1 METISKILL
10 FGGTGNLGFEI
21 AKEVRKQ
28 GYELAVVTRNNSKAD
43 KFASLGSSTVI
54 ADVTNKDS
62 LAGICKGFD
71 LVISSL
77 GKSVS
82 LNDKS
87 KPSFYDIDL
96 VANSNILEEAKKSG
110 VKKFVYVSAMEAEK
124 YPNLTY
130 FKVHHDFSERLK
142 ASGVNYSIIKPPA
155 IFSAFIDLID
165 MARKGKLMNV
175 GSGDKKTNPIY
186 EGDLAKIC
194 VDSVKETNA
203 TIEAGG
209 KYVYTRKE
217 INEIIQKEA
226 DPHKKVKS
234 VPLGLIKFSLPF
246 IKLVNRNTYDKFA
259 FYTEVLQHDLIAP
272 KKGEM
277 KFEDYVKMKVK
288 N

>member
-1 METISKILL
+1 MKKVLL
-10 FGGTGNLGFEI
+10 FGGTGNLGSEI
-21 AKEVRKQ
+21 AKEARKQ
-28 GYELAVVTRNNSKAD
+28 GYELALVTRNNSKTG
-43 KFASLGSSTVI
+43 KFISLGATTVV

-62 LAGICKGFD
+62 LAGICKGYD
-71 LVISSL
+71 VVISSL

-87 KPSFYDIDL
+87 KPSFYDIDYM
-96 VANSNILEEAKKSG
+96 ANSNILEETKKSG
-110 VKKFVYVSAMEAEK
+110 VKKFVYVSAMHAED
-124 YPNLTY
+124 YPDLTY
-130 FKVHHDFSERLK
+130 FKVHHDFSEKLK
-142 ASGVNYSIIKPPA
+142 ASGLNYSVIKPPA

-165 MARKGKLMNV
+165 MAKKGKLMNV
-175 GSGDKKTNPIY
+175 GSGVKKTNPIY

-194 VDSVKETNA
+194 VDSVKENNT

-226 DPHKKVKS
+226 NPAKKVKS
-234 VPLGLIKFSLPF
+234 VPLGLIKFTLPF

-272 KKGEM
+272 QKGEM